1 MPARRPGPSTLPAVP
16 DILVASDSTHVV
28 DQIAAAVADGT
39 TTVRSV
45 TKGADVRSAV
55 ALDPPDLVVL
65 DLQIGNMGGMATCL
79 DLRLEAGA
87 GRIEDV
93 PVLMLLDRRPDVFLA
108 RRAGAD
114 GWILKPLDAIRIRR
128 AVTALLDDGDY
139 HDPTGLPP
147 ASVAALE
154 VG

>member
-65 DLQIGNMGGMATCL
+65 DLQIGNMGGMATAM
-79 DLRLEAGA
+79 DLHHEADA
-87 GRIEDV
+87 ANGRISWV
-93 PVLMLLDRRPDVFLA
+93 SPMARALLKA
-108 RRAGAD
+108 RAGDQARLRTPGGD
-114 GWILKPLDAIRIRR
+114 ETIEILEISYP
-128 AVTALLDDGDY
+128 
-139 HDPTGLPP
+139 
-147 ASVAALE
+147 
-154 VG
+154 